1 MLGGWSLGGRPSV
14 RLAVLLTFAV
24 LSLALGLGVF
34 ASSALAD
41 PPETPSTEPASE
53 VTSEAAKLHG
63 VLDPAGAGSAGTFQ
77 FLYRQSPSKCEGEGE
92 GKATASEAMSGAQG
106 QAVEAEVTGLLPGSP
121 YTFCLQAVNEAG
133 EASTGAPVTFTTA
146 TVAPSIVGEPQTP
159 SEVSSLETTNETAST
174 AELDAKVI
182 PGGQA
187 KYRLEYGT
195 TSYSHVIEGSITAT
209 GTPTTPVAISRQ
221 ATGLEG
227 PNTTYHW
234 RLVIKNTAGKAESVD
249 HTFVYDTLA
258 GESNNCPDEPARQAR
273 GSLNLPDCRAYEMVT
288 PIEKNGGLI
297 SRPFGNL
304 GLESAIADDGSRV
317 LSSSLQC
324 LPGSPSCIAHRGS
337 EGGTYEFARTPS
349 GGWVTRTLDPAA
361 GALDGAEA
369 YTTWAADPNLDTS
382 LFSALAPTP
391 GRQEDL
397 WTRQADGT
405 LVNVGPLE
413 EEGRYTGKAP
423 GYLQYLQEWLA
434 TADLSHVVYQTIDEH
449 AGTAWGFDPGVTQG
463 LYEYAN
469 TSKPQPHPFPLMVG
483 VTGGYEEGENHS
495 LVSICSTKLGALND
509 TNAKW
514 DGTLSQ
520 TGRTVFFRAEGRD
533 TGSSC
538 DSQSSA
544 VAPAA
549 NQLWARVDGE
559 VGPEEAGPG
568 LPEAHSVL
576 ISAPTGKEGS
586 GCTTP
591 TCEADASSQKNAVE
605 GGDARDARF
614 EGATADGSAVVF
626 ASAQQL
632 TDHAGQDEG
641 ENLYESVCGEPCPT
655 PAEEQ
660 EPNARHRELFDVSE
674 AQGGG
679 TVSEGPRVLGIEAL
693 SADGSHVYFVAEG
706 VLTSGEENHNHEHAE
721 NGEPNLYVYERDPAH
736 PKGHVAFIA
745 TFSSTSKLKD
755 EALNWGEAGREHAN
769 VTPDGRFLVFTS
781 HRALTADDTR
791 GDGPAQVYEY
801 DAQAGTLTR
810 LSIGQDGYND
820 NGLEGQLGEF
830 LSGPS
835 AGDARIVPAF
845 SMVNAFTVPVRQDP
859 TMSDDGSFVFFES
872 PVALAPG
879 ALNDVVD
886 GHETSFG
893 EEIPFYAQNFYE
905 YHDGH
910 VYLLASV
917 TTETGKKRSTLLGSD
932 VSGSNV
938 FFGTFESLVSEDV
951 DANLDFYDAHVC
963 SGAAPCSSPV
973 VPVEGCGEG
982 ACQVSGGSG
991 AGAGVVP
998 ASEAFV
1004 GAGNL
1009 VGGPVSPVLA
1019 VKVKARVLTN
1029 AQRLAK
1035 ALVACRR
1042 VRSRGRRAACEKR
1055 ARARYPVKRAKHA
1068 SRGVGR

>member
-1 MLGGWSLGGRPSV
+1 VLGGWSLGGRPGV

-24 LSLALGLGVF
+24 LSLVLGLSVF
-34 ASSALAD
+34 AGSALAG

-63 VLDPAGAGSAGTFQ
+63 VLDPAATGSTGTFQ
-77 FLYRQSPSKCEGEGE
+77 FLYRQSSSKCEGEGE
-92 GKATASEAMSGAQG
+92 GKTTAPEAMTGAQG
-106 QAVEAEVTGLLPGSP
+106 QAAEAEVTGLLPGSP
-121 YTFCLQAVNEAG
+121 YTFCLQALNEEG
-133 EASTGAPVTFTTA
+133 EASTGAPVTFTTV

-159 SEVSSLETTNETAST
+159 SEVSSLETTNETAGS
-174 AELDAKVI
+174 ADLDAKVI

-195 TSYSHVIEGSITAT
+195 TTSYSHVIEGSVAAT

-227 PNTTYHW
+227 PNKTYHW

-258 GESNNCPDEPARQAR
+258 GESNDCPDEPARQAR
-273 GSLNLPDCRAYEMVT
+273 SSLNLPDCRAYEMVT
-288 PIEKNGGLI
+288 PPEKNGALTGRPFRGITEPVISDDGTKLI
-297 SRPFGNL
+297 SSSIQCFA
-304 GLESAIADDGSRV
+304 EST
-317 LSSSLQC
+317 
-324 LPGSPSCIAHRGS
+324 SCIGQRGND
-337 EGGTYEFARTPS
+337 GATYEFARTPS
-349 GGWVTRTLDPAA
+349 GWETHPLVPGD
-361 GALDGAEA
+361 GALDGAET
-369 YTTWAADPNLDTS
+369 YTTWAADPNLGTS

-391 GRQEDL
+391 GLQEDL
-397 WTRQADGT
+397 WVREADGK
-405 LVNVGPLE
+405 LLNVGPLE
-413 EEGRYTGKAP
+413 QEGRYGNHP
-423 GYLQYLQEWLA
+423 YQQYLGEWLA
-434 TADLSHVVYQTIDEH
+434 TADLSHVVYDTIL
-449 AGTAWGFDPGVTQG
+449 GGSAWGFDPSVETG
-463 LYEYAN
+463 LYEYAD
-469 TSKPQPHPFPLMVG
+469 TGEPQPHPFPLMVG
-483 VTGGYEEGENHS
+483 VTGGYEKGENRS
-495 LVSICSTKLGALND
+495 LVSVCSTKLGAQNN

-514 DGTLSQ
+514 VGSLSQ

-538 DSQSSA
+538 ESQSSA
-544 VAPAA
+544 TAPPG

-559 VGPEEAGPG
+559 VGPEKVGPG

-576 ISAPTGKEGS
+576 ISAPTGAAGS
-586 GCTTP
+586 GCTAP
-591 TCEADASSQKNAVE
+591 TCEANASSQKNAAE

-614 EGATADGSAVVF
+614 EAATADGSAVVF

-632 TDHAGQDEG
+632 TDNAGQDEG
-641 ENLYESVCGEPCPT
+641 ENLYESVCAEPCGT
-655 PAEEQ
+655 PAQ
-660 EPNARHRELFDVSE
+660 EPNAAGRELFDVSE

-679 TVSEGPRVLGIEAL
+679 AVSGGPRVLGLEAL

-706 VLTSGEENHNHEHAE
+706 VLTGTEENHNDERAE
-721 NGEPNLYVYERDPAH
+721 DGKPNLYVFERDEAH
-736 PKGHVAFIA
+736 LKGHLAFIA
-745 TFSSTSKLKD
+745 RLSPGVEERGD
-755 EALNWGEAGREHAN
+755 EVQWQANGSEDDTAN

-791 GDGPAQVYEY
+791 GEGPAQVYQY

-810 LSIGQDGYND
+810 VSVGEDGYND
-820 NGLEGQLGEF
+820 NGLEGQLGAF

-835 AGDARIVPAF
+835 AGDAFIVPAF
-845 SMVNAFTVPVRQDP
+845 STINAKTVPARQDP
-859 TMSDDGSFVFFES
+859 TMSDDGSFVFFQS
-872 PVALAPG
+872 PVALTPR
-879 ALNDVVD
+879 ALNDAVD
-886 GHETSFG
+886 GVRPRTNLAV
-893 EEIPFYAQNFYE
+893 YAQNFYE

-917 TTETGKKRSTLLGSD
+917 TTETGLKRSTLLGSD

-963 SGAAPCSSPV
+963 SDTAPCSSPV

>member
-1 MLGGWSLGGRPSV
+1 VLGGWSLGGRPGV

-24 LSLALGLGVF
+24 LSLVLGLGVF
-34 ASSALAD
+34 AGSALAG

-77 FLYRQSPSKCEGEGE
+77 FLYRQSSSKCEGEGE

-121 YTFCLQAVNEAG
+121 YTFCLQALNEAG

-159 SEVSSLETTNETAST
+159 SEVSSLETTNETASS
-174 AELDAKVI
+174 ADLDAKVI

-195 TSYSHVIEGSITAT
+195 TSYSHVIEGSIAAT

-273 GSLNLPDCRAYEMVT
+273 SSLNLPDCRAYEMVS
-288 PIEKNGGLI
+288 PPEKNGGLI
-297 SRPFGNL
+297 SRPFGGL
-304 GLESAIADDGSRV
+304 GLESAISDDGSRV

-324 LPGSPSCIAHRGS
+324 LPGSPSCIGQRGS

-349 GGWVTRTLDPAA
+349 GGWTTHTLDPAA

-369 YTTWAADPNLDTS
+369 YTTWAADPNLGTS

-391 GRQEDL
+391 ALQEDL

-413 EEGRYTGKAP
+413 EEGRFTVKRHPYQ
-423 GYLQYLQEWLA
+423 QYLDEWLA
-434 TADLSHVVYQTIDEH
+434 TADLSHVVYETIKE
-449 AGTAWGFDPGVTQG
+449 GGAWGFDPSVKQA

-483 VTGGYEEGENHS
+483 VTGGYEDGENRS
-495 LVSICSTKLGALND
+495 LVSICSTQLPPETN

-520 TGRTVFFRAEGRD
+520 TGRTVFFGAEGRD

-538 DSQSSA
+538 ESQSSA

-576 ISAPTGKEGS
+576 ISAATGKEGS

-591 TCEADASSQKNAVE
+591 TCEAAASSQKNAVE

-632 TDHAGQDEG
+632 TDNADQDEG
-641 ENLYESVCGEPCPT
+641 ENLYESVCAEPCPT

-679 TVSEGPRVLGIEAL
+679 TVAGGPRVLGIEAL

-706 VLTSGEENHNHEHAE
+706 VLTPGEENHNHEHAE
-721 NGEPNLYVYERDPAH
+721 NAEPNLYVYERDPAH

-755 EALNWGEAGREHAN
+755 KGMNWGEAGREHAN

-781 HRALTADDTR
+781 HRALTPDDTR
-791 GDGPAQVYEY
+791 GDGPEQVYEY
-801 DAQAGTLTR
+801 DAQTGTLTR

-835 AGDARIVPAF
+835 AGDAHIVPA
-845 SMVNAFTVPVRQDP
+845 SAMVNAFTVPARQDP

-886 GHETSFG
+886 GFEHGGTST
-893 EEIPFYAQNFYE
+893 ELYAQNFYE

-917 TTETGKKRSTLLGSD
+917 TTETGLGRSKLLGSD

-963 SGAAPCSSPV
+963 SGAAPCSPPKS
-973 VPVEGCGEG
+973 VPTSCEGEGCQAAPSTPPVFGPPSS
-982 ACQVSGGSG
+982 ANLTGSG
-991 AGAGVVP
+991 NLTQPPP
-998 ASEAFV
+998 AV
-1004 GAGNL
+1004 GAPPNKPTTAVKCKKPKKLSHGKC
-1009 VGGPVSPVLA
+1009 
-1019 VKVKARVLTN
+1019 VKVKKKTK
-1029 AQRLAK
+1029 AK
-1035 ALVACRR
+1035 K
-1042 VRSRGRRAACEKR
+1042 SSKSNRGGK
-1055 ARARYPVKRAKHA
+1055 
-1068 SRGVGR
+1068 S

>member
-1 MLGGWSLGGRPSV
+1 MRKPRALLRSLT
-14 RLAVLLTFAV
+14 LAPLLLVCAFAF
-24 LSLALGLGVF
+24 SATPAHAAD
-34 ASSALAD
+34 ASCSALK
-41 PPETPSTEPASE
+41 ENPSFRKQQE
-53 VTSEAAKLHG
+53 
-63 VLDPAGAGSAGTFQ
+63 Q
-77 FLYRQSPSKCEGEGE
+77 IRQER
-92 GKATASEAMSGAQG
+92 
-106 QAVEAEVTGLLPGSP
+106 
-121 YTFCLQAVNEAG
+121 N
-133 EASTGAPVTFTTA
+133 ST
-146 TVAPSIVGEPQTP
+146 
-159 SEVSSLETTNETAST
+159 
-174 AELDAKVI
+174 
-182 PGGQA
+182 
-187 KYRLEYGT
+187 R
-195 TSYSHVIEGSITAT
+195 
-209 GTPTTPVAISRQ
+209 
-221 ATGLEG
+221 
-227 PNTTYHW
+227 
-234 RLVIKNTAGKAESVD
+234 
-249 HTFVYDTLA
+249 
-258 GESNNCPDEPARQAR
+258 
-273 GSLNLPDCRAYEMVT
+273 LPDCRAYEMVT
-288 PIEKNGGLI
+288 PIEKNGALI
-297 SRPFGNL
+297 GRPFTGFQEPVISN
-304 GLESAIADDGSRV
+304 DGTK
-317 LSSSLQC
+317 LISSSLQC
-324 LPGSPSCIAHRGS
+324 LPGSPSCIGARGS

-349 GGWVTRTLDPAA
+349 GGWATHTLDPAA

-369 YTTWAADPNLDTS
+369 YTTWAADPNLATS

-391 GRQEDL
+391 GLQEDL

-423 GYLQYLQEWLA
+423 GYQQYLQEWLA
-434 TADLSHVVYQTIDEH
+434 TADLSHVVYETFKE
-449 AGTAWGFDPGVTQG
+449 GGAWGFDPSVKTD
-463 LYEYAN
+463 LYEYAD

-483 VTGGYEEGENHS
+483 VTGGYEEGENRS
-495 LVSICSTKLGALND
+495 LVSVCSTQLPGEPN

-520 TGRTVFFRAEGRD
+520 TGRTVFFGAEGRD
-533 TGSSC
+533 QGECFNHST
-538 DSQSSA
+538 SA
-544 VAPAA
+544 TAPEV

-576 ISAPTGKEGS
+576 ISAATGKEGS
-586 GCTTP
+586 GCTIP
-591 TCEADASSQKNAVE
+591 TCEANAASQKNAVE

-632 TDHAGQDEG
+632 TDNAGQDEG
-641 ENLYESVCGEPCPT
+641 ENLYESVCAEPCPT

-660 EPNARHRELFDVSE
+660 EPNAGHRELFDVSE

-706 VLTSGEENHNHEHAE
+706 VLTPGEENDNHEHAE

-736 PKGHVAFIA
+736 PKGHIAFIA
-745 TFSSTSKLKD
+745 RLSPGVEELGD
-755 EALNWGEAGREHAN
+755 EGLNWGDSGREHAN

-820 NGLEGQLGEF
+820 NGLEGQLGAY

-835 AGDARIVPAF
+835 AGDAHIVPAF
-845 SMVNAFTVPVRQDP
+845 SMVNAFTVPARQDP

-886 GHETSFG
+886 GHETRFG
-893 EEIPFYAQNFYE
+893 EELAFYAQNFYE
-905 YHDGH
+905 SHDGH

-917 TTETGKKRSTLLGSD
+917 TTETGRKRSTLLGSD

-951 DANLDFYDAHVC
+951 DANLDFYDAHAC
-963 SGAAPCSSPV
+963 SETSPCIPPKSEPAPCEG
-973 VPVEGCGEG
+973 EGCQATPSTPPAFGPPSS
-982 ACQVSGGSG
+982 ANLTGSG
-991 AGAGVVP
+991 NLTQPPP
-998 ASEAFV
+998 AV
-1004 GAGNL
+1004 GAPPKKPTTAVKCKKPKQLSHGKC
-1009 VGGPVSPVLA
+1009 
-1019 VKVKARVLTN
+1019 VKVKKKTK
-1029 AQRLAK
+1029 AK
-1035 ALVACRR
+1035 K
-1042 VRSRGRRAACEKR
+1042 SSKSNRGGK
-1055 ARARYPVKRAKHA
+1055 
-1068 SRGVGR
+1068 S